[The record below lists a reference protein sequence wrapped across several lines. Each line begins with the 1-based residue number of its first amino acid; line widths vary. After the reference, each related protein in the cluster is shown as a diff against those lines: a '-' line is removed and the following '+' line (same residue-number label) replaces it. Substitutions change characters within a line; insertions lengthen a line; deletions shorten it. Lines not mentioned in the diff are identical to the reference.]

1 MKKIFKK
8 ACVVLGIMGMGL
20 TTTSC
25 DSEILSALLPIL
37 IENIGGMMT
46 NNATQAVAYEG
57 TLKVD
62 SYKCEN
68 SEYDPTTKQTA
79 APQLTV
85 EAIPNAAQKVVT
97 IKIADFKVGDT
108 TISGFS
114 FNTNYDA
121 EKGIIGNGDDAYY
134 TGLTC
139 TVNGKAA
146 GEEDYACVCGTLTQN
161 TLSLTF
167 VDFYTAGKKFQAT
180 FSGTLVQNANA
191 SGVGH

>member
-25 DSEILSALLPIL
+25 DSDILSALLPVL
-37 IENIGGMMT
+37 IENIGGMLT
-46 NNATQAVAYEG
+46 NNATQTVAYEG

-68 SEYDPTTKQTA
+68 SEYDPTTKQSA
-79 APQLTV
+79 SVQLTV
-85 EAIPNAAQKVVT
+85 EAVPNEKQQVVT
-97 IKIADFKVGDT
+97 IKIADFRVGDIT
-108 TISGFS
+108 VSGFS

-121 EKGIIGNGDDAYY
+121 AKGTIGNGDDAYY

-139 TVNGKAA
+139 TINGKAA
-146 GEEDYACVCGTLTQN
+146 DEEDYACVCGTLTQN
-161 TLSLTF
+161 ALNLTF
-167 VDFYTAGKKFQAT
+167 IDFYTAGKKFQAT
-180 FSGTLVQNANA
+180 FSGTLQQAQ
-191 SGVGH
+191 